1 MIDQERRD
9 ISCEDHQAMIQCV
22 AGTMAAEG
30 MELTAAGRRSLD
42 RYASGEVTYQQLLT
56 ELEGRYTAAGQGRID
71 KQDLIKAAGSED
83 GCIVTEAEL
92 VAAFATE
99 NTIKQYKAN
108 NMFTGGAQ
116 KIVTLNRVRRYCAVS
131 EIKKGVNHKD
141 ERNLYLLTDPYDE
154 PIPIKRRRK
163 KNPVPKKEPRKNKVS
178 LKKKTSP
185 KEKPLPKKKQCDK
198 KKNPA
203 PRKKRHTDMIRSPIR
218 VRIARLILE
227 RLLNESTVEIHNYT
241 KTKIFFIADHN
252 SEVIRKRWERPC
264 DAQQFADYLYERQRN
279 EIDVIVRRLCDR
291 GYITRKRIYMVAY
304 GCRGSD
310 GLWRIVRYEAA
321 SKNMVAKYLDLK
333 AKLGYYCRQK
343 GIKENS
349 AAYYDL
355 LRGDMKDKDL
365 RIDEGIELRLIQGG
379 EDKAA
384 SLLTVLQD
392 IPWCVDDECDFID
405 KCAARYID
413 KRRREIM
420 CDISRNEGFVD
431 NAINET
437 VKAVT
442 DYATVIKTAIR
453 QSN

>member
-9 ISCEDHQAMIQCV
+9 ISGEDHQAMIQCV

-30 MELTAAGRRSLD
+30 MELSAASRRSID

-56 ELEGRYTAAGQGRID
+56 EIKGRYTAAGQGHID
-71 KQDLIKAAGSED
+71 KQDLIKAAGSEG

-99 NTIKQYKAN
+99 NTIKQYTAN

-116 KIVTLNRVRRYCAVS
+116 KNVTLNRARRYCTVS

-141 ERNLYLLTDPYDE
+141 ERSLYLLTDPYDE
-154 PIPIKRRRK
+154 PMPIKRRRK
-163 KNPVPKKEPRKNKVS
+163 NNPTPKKE
-178 LKKKTSP
+178 SP
-185 KEKPLPKKKQCDK
+185 KRKSSPKKKQSN

-203 PRKKRHTDMIRSPIR
+203 PRKKRQADIARSPIR
-218 VRIARLILE
+218 ARIARLILE
-227 RLLNESTVEIHNYT
+227 RLLIEGSVEIHNYT

-252 SEVIRKRWERPC
+252 SEVIRRRWERPY
-264 DAQQFADYLYERQRN
+264 DAQQFADYLYERQRC
-279 EIDVIVRRLCDR
+279 EVDTILKRLCDR

-304 GCRGSD
+304 GCKGSD
-310 GLWRIVRYEAA
+310 GLWRITRYEAA

-333 AKLGYYCRQK
+333 ARLGYYCRQK

-379 EDKAA
+379 KDKAA
-384 SLLTVLQD
+384 SLLTVLRD
-392 IPWCVDDECDFID
+392 IPWCVGDECDFID

-420 CDISRNEGFVD
+420 CDTSRDEGFVD
-431 NAINET
+431 NAVNEAT
-437 VKAVT
+437 KVVI
-442 DYATVIKTAIR
+442 DYATVIKTAIG

>member
-1 MIDQERRD
+1 MIDQERLD
-9 ISCEDHQAMIQCV
+9 ISGEDHQAMIQCV

-30 MELTAAGRRSLD
+30 MELTAAGRRNLD

-56 ELEGRYTAAGQGRID
+56 ELKERYTAAGQGHID
-71 KQDLIKAAGSED
+71 KQDLIKAAGSEG

-99 NTIKQYKAN
+99 NTIKQYNAN

-116 KIVTLNRVRRYCAVS
+116 KNITLNRARRYCTVS

-141 ERNLYLLTDPYDE
+141 KRNLYLLTDPYDE
-154 PIPIKRRRK
+154 PMPIKRRRK
-163 KNPVPKKEPRKNKVS
+163 KNPAPKKE
-178 LKKKTSP
+178 LCKKETSS
-185 KEKPLPKKKQCDK
+185 KEKPSP
-198 KKNPA
+198 KKNPVS
-203 PRKKRHTDMIRSPIR
+203 RKKRRSDIARSPIR
-218 VRIARLILE
+218 ARITRIILE
-227 RLLNESTVEIHNYT
+227 RLLNEGSVEIHNYT

-252 SEVIRKRWERPC
+252 SEVIRKKWTKPL
-264 DAQQFADYLYERQRN
+264 DAQQFADYLYERQRC
-279 EIDVIVRRLCDR
+279 EIDIILKRLCDR

-304 GCRGSD
+304 GCKGND

-321 SKNMVAKYLDLK
+321 SKNMVTKYLDLK
-333 AKLGYYCRQK
+333 SKLGYYCRQK

-349 AAYYDL
+349 AVYYDL

-365 RIDEGIELRLIQGG
+365 RIDEGIELRLIRGG

-384 SLLTVLQD
+384 SLLSVLRD

-420 CDISRNEGFVD
+420 CDASRDKSFVD
-431 NAINET
+431 NAVNET
-437 VKAVT
+437 ANAVI

>member
-1 MIDQERRD
+1 MTDQERRD
-9 ISCEDHQAMIQCV
+9 ISGEDHQAMIQCV
-22 AGTMAAEG
+22 AGTMAVEG
-30 MELTAAGRRSLD
+30 MELTAAGRRNID

-56 ELEGRYTAAGQGRID
+56 ELKEKYTVAGQGHID

-116 KIVTLNRVRRYCAVS
+116 KNITLNRARRYCTVS

-141 ERNLYLLTDPYDE
+141 KRNLYLLTDPYDE
-154 PIPIKRRRK
+154 PMPIKRRRK
-163 KNPVPKKEPRKNKVS
+163 KNPTPKKE
-178 LKKKTSP
+178 LYKKETSS
-185 KEKPLPKKKQCDK
+185 KEKPSP

-203 PRKKRHTDMIRSPIR
+203 SRKKRHTDIARSPIR
-218 VRIARLILE
+218 ARITRIILE
-227 RLLNESTVEIHNYT
+227 RLLNEGSVEIHNYT

-252 SEVIRKRWERPC
+252 SEVIRRRWERPC
-264 DAQQFADYLYERQRN
+264 DAQQFADYLYERQRC
-279 EIDVIVRRLCDR
+279 EIDTILKRLCDR

-304 GCRGSD
+304 GCKGSD

-384 SLLTVLQD
+384 SLLTVLRD
-392 IPWCVDDECDFID
+392 IPWCVDNECDFID
-405 KCAARYID
+405 KCAARHID

-420 CDISRNEGFVD
+420 CDASRDESFVD
-431 NAINET
+431 NAVNEAA
-437 VKAVT
+437 KAVI
-442 DYATVIKTAIR
+442 DYATVIKAAIR